1 MFTVMFSPIL
11 QGISINNT
19 IAATAK
25 KTSKMLIK
33 IPDQNRFV

>member
-1 MFTVMFSPIL
+1 MFIVMFSPIL

-25 KTSKMLIK
+25 KQAK
-33 IPDQNRFV
+33 R